1 MDDVKA
7 KRLTKKEREELL
19 KLKEILDNS
28 PNAKKVL
35 EALVDNQNPELYDV
49 VHKTITPH
57 LEKAR
62 MMGVQIG
69 WNGALITL
77 EGQCRQCET
86 KEEILEL
93 LRNKKKETLEKL
105 NLKDFDDD
113 NDDDKN
119 EVNE

>member
-1 MDDVKA
+1 MA
-7 KRLTKKEREELL
+7 ETKRLTKKEREELL
-19 KLKEILDNS
+19 KLKEIVDNV

-35 EALVDNQNPELYDV
+35 EALVENQNSELNDV
-49 VHKTITPH
+49 VRKTIQPH

-77 EGQCRQCET
+77 EGQCRQCAT

-93 LRNKKKETLEKL
+93 LKSKKKETLEKL
-105 NLKDFDDD
+105 NLKDFDDND
-113 NDDDKN
+113 NEEN

>member
-1 MDDVKA
+1 MA
-7 KRLTKKEREELL
+7 ETKRLTKKEREELL
-19 KLKEILDNS
+19 RLKEVIDGN

-49 VHKTITPH
+49 VRKTIQPH

-93 LRNKKKETLEKL
+93 LRNKKKEVLDKL
-105 NLKDFDDD
+105 NLKDFDEE
-113 NDDDKN
+113 NNEEN

>member
-1 MDDVKA
+1 MA
-7 KRLTKKEREELL
+7 ETKRLTKKEREELL
-19 KLKEILDNS
+19 KLKEIVDNV

-35 EALVDNQNPELYDV
+35 EALADNQNPELNDV
-49 VHKTITPH
+49 VRKTIQPH

-93 LRNKKKETLEKL
+93 LKSKKKETLEKL

-113 NDDDKN
+113 NDEEN

>member
-1 MDDVKA
+1 MVET

-19 KLKEILDNS
+19 KLKEIVDNS
-28 PNAKKVL
+28 PNAKKAL

-49 VHKTITPH
+49 VRKTIQPH

-62 MMGVQIG
+62 MVGVQIG

-93 LRNKKKETLEKL
+93 LRNKKKETLDKL
-105 NLKDFDDD
+105 KLKDFDDD
-113 NDDDKN
+113 NDDEN

>member
-1 MDDVKA
+1 MA
-7 KRLTKKEREELL
+7 ETKRLTKKERGKLL
-19 KLKEILDNS
+19 KLNELVDNV
-28 PNAKKVL
+28 PKAKKVL
-35 EALVDNQNPELYDV
+35 EALVDNQNPELNDV
-49 VHKTITPH
+49 VRKTIQPH

-113 NDDDKN
+113 NEEN